1 MGRFLRNVC
10 LILLMLAMFLLLGSG
25 RRVKQNVELSEA
37 QRAALCI
44 GGIIPR
50 GERQEWQNAA
60 AQRPLWLLRVTSSPV
75 AR

>member
-25 RRVKQNVELSEA
+25 RRAQQTVELSEA
-37 QRAALCI
+37 ERAALCI
-44 GGIIPR
+44 GGIVPK
-50 GERQEWQNAA
+50 GERQEWKNAA
-60 AQRPLWLLRVTSSPV
+60 AQRPLWLLRVTSSPA